1 MKYLIPLLL
10 TAFTF
15 DFAHAQSNPPPT
27 SPQLESKPS
36 SAPPQQGVPNGRTDR
51 NEPFFKTV
59 RLPLSSDSNYGVTP
73 EKPIKTGPRQ
83 YNIHIL
89 LLNSLRGANGE
100 PIEYERK
107 TSCCLFEDKNLPL
120 GGGMLDVYELRVVG
134 TGQTFKLYI
143 NMYHDGPPAIPVGFT
158 QRTAAQ

>member
-1 MKYLIPLLL
+1 MKYLDLLLL
-10 TAFTF
+10 TAVTF
-15 DFAHAQSNPPPT
+15 GFAHAQPNSSPA
-27 SPQLESKPS
+27 SPQAEDKPS
-36 SAPPQQGVPNGRTDR
+36 TAVPQLGVPNGRSDR

-59 RLPLSSDSNYGVTP
+59 RLPLASDLNYGVTP

-107 TSCCLFEDKNLPL
+107 TSCCFFEDKNLQL
-120 GGGMLDVYELRVVG
+120 GGGMLDVYELRVLG
-134 TGQTFKLYI
+134 TSQTFKLYI

-158 QRTAAQ
+158 QRAAEK